1 MLEFISGMAVM
12 IVISNG
18 KFWLGAVTGFVGTA
32 ILSKIADKVSTRGR

>member
-1 MLEFISGMAVM
+1 MLEFISGMAMM
-12 IVISNG
+12 IAISKG